1 MRNEE
6 KLFVRIIPDKTNNTL
21 TIWDSGIGMTKK
33 DMISNL
39 GTIARSGTRQFM
51 ELLTAGADISMIGQF
66 GVGFYS
72 SYLVASKVVV
82 ISKHNDEECQHRWE
96 SIANSTFS
104 INPDKILEDK
114 SNLIGRG
121 TKVILYLKDEHVEFL
136 EEKKL
141 KDLVKKHSEFISF
154 PIELWVEKSTE
165 KEVEDDEEEE
175 KKDKDKDEPK
185 VEEVKEKKKKK
196 IKEISH
202 EFERVN
208 NNKPLWMRKKEEIT
222 KEELVNF
229 YKSISSDW
237 EEHLNY
243 IHFTMEGNLE
253 IKGLLFCPK
262 RAPFDLFEAK
272 RKKNNIKLY
281 VRRVFIMDDCEELIP
296 EYLGF
301 IKGVIDS
308 DDLPLNISRES
319 LQQNKI
325 LKAIKKSITKKCLE
339 MFSTIAENAEDFKKF
354 YEQFSKN
361 LKLGIHEDADN
372 RTKLASFLRFYS
384 SKSGEE
390 MISLKDYVGRMKET
404 QKSIFYIT
412 GESKTV
418 VASSPFIEKLKN
430 KGYEVLYLIDPIDEY
445 AIQQLKDYEGKTLKC
460 VTKEG
465 LEMDETEEEKKSLE
479 ELKQSYE
486 PLCKK
491 IKEVLDTK
499 VEKVVVGV
507 RMEDSPCVLVTSEY
521 GWTANMER
529 IMKSQA
535 LRDNSMTGHM
545 ISKKKLWKSTQN
557 TVL

>member
-1 MRNEE
+1 
-6 KLFVRIIPDKTNNTL
+6 
-21 TIWDSGIGMTKK
+21 
-33 DMISNL
+33 
-39 GTIARSGTRQFM
+39 
-51 ELLTAGADISMIGQF
+51 
-66 GVGFYS
+66 
-72 SYLVASKVVV
+72 
-82 ISKHNDEECQHRWE
+82 
-96 SIANSTFS
+96 
-104 INPDKILEDK
+104 
-114 SNLIGRG
+114 
-121 TKVILYLKDEHVEFL
+121 
-136 EEKKL
+136 
-141 KDLVKKHSEFISF
+141 
-154 PIELWVEKSTE
+154 
-165 KEVEDDEEEE
+165 
-175 KKDKDKDEPK
+175 
-185 VEEVKEKKKKK
+185 
-196 IKEISH
+196 
-202 EFERVN
+202 
-208 NNKPLWMRKKEEIT
+208 
-222 KEELVNF
+222 
-229 YKSISSDW
+229 
-237 EEHLNY
+237 
-243 IHFTMEGNLE
+243 
-253 IKGLLFCPK
+253 
-262 RAPFDLFEAK
+262 
-272 RKKNNIKLY
+272 
-281 VRRVFIMDDCEELIP
+281 
-296 EYLGF
+296 
-301 IKGVIDS
+301 
-308 DDLPLNISRES
+308 
-319 LQQNKI
+319 
-325 LKAIKKSITKKCLE
+325 

-545 ISKKKLWKSTQN
+545 ISKKTMEINPKHGIVKELKKLLDKDPSSSTFKDLVWLLFDTSLLNSGFGIEDPNSFAKRMHKMLLCGLQDDSTPSEERPSETPSTTTQPKTETKTN
-557 TVL
+557 SFLDECD

>member
-1 MRNEE
+1 
-6 KLFVRIIPDKTNNTL
+6 
-21 TIWDSGIGMTKK
+21 
-33 DMISNL
+33 
-39 GTIARSGTRQFM
+39 
-51 ELLTAGADISMIGQF
+51 
-66 GVGFYS
+66 
-72 SYLVASKVVV
+72 
-82 ISKHNDEECQHRWE
+82 
-96 SIANSTFS
+96 
-104 INPDKILEDK
+104 
-114 SNLIGRG
+114 
-121 TKVILYLKDEHVEFL
+121 
-136 EEKKL
+136 
-141 KDLVKKHSEFISF
+141 
-154 PIELWVEKSTE
+154 
-165 KEVEDDEEEE
+165 
-175 KKDKDKDEPK
+175 
-185 VEEVKEKKKKK
+185 
-196 IKEISH
+196 
-202 EFERVN
+202 
-208 NNKPLWMRKKEEIT
+208 
-222 KEELVNF
+222 
-229 YKSISSDW
+229 
-237 EEHLNY
+237 
-243 IHFTMEGNLE
+243 
-253 IKGLLFCPK
+253 
-262 RAPFDLFEAK
+262 
-272 RKKNNIKLY
+272 
-281 VRRVFIMDDCEELIP
+281 MDDCEELIP

-545 ISKKKLWKSTQN
+545 ISKKLWKSTQN